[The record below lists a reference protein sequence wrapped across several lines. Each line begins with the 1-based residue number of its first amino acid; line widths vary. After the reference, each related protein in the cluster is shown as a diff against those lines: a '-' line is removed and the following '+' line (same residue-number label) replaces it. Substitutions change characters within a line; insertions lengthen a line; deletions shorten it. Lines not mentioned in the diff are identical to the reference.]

1 MNFRTHSVAVI
12 ALAFATAFAA
22 QAQALDL
29 GLQFISDT
37 EKANFNAKSSG
48 CSVDIVKL
56 PEQKLVAV
64 VTDSKSAMVKIGKN
78 TTEQFVYFRNTKE
91 VKFGGL
97 TVAPGGDFVVE
108 ASLVK
113 NGDESLCE
121 PIGCRAIPARM
132 LLDVSSREGK
142 NRVIDSNVLVQDKC
156 GRLEAKRLLN

>member
-1 MNFRTHSVAVI
+1 MNFRTHSIAVV
-12 ALAFATAFAA
+12 ALALATAFAA
-22 QAQALDL
+22 QAQAPDL
-29 GLQFISDT
+29 SLQFISDAD
-37 EKANFNAKSSG
+37 KAKFNARSAG

-56 PEQKLVAV
+56 PEQKIVAV
-64 VTDSKSAMVKIGKN
+64 VIDSKSAMVKLGKA

-97 TVAPGGDFVVE
+97 TIASGGDFVVE

-113 NGDESLCE
+113 NGEEALCE

-142 NRVIDSNVLVQDKC
+142 NRVIDSNVVIQDKC